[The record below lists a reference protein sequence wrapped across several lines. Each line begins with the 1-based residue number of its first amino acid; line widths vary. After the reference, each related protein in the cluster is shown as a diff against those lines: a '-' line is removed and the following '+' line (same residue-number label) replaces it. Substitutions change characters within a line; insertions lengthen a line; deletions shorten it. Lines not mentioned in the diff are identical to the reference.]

1 MSDEKSAQNMDK
13 DFFKRTDAFIQ
24 VANKLCKEKENE
36 TGEVSAGKVSAS
48 MLYAAARFNAF
59 IVASSAKDKA
69 EADRNKVEAIEYFTD
84 QYRAMLLANMDDY
97 INKYDEYMK

>member
-1 MSDEKSAQNMDK
+1 MSDEKTAQQMDK

-24 VANKLCKEKENE
+24 VANELCNE
-36 TGEVSAGKVSAS
+36 QDTGKVSAS

-69 EADRNKVEAIEYFTD
+69 EADRNKVEAIDYFTE

>member
-24 VANKLCKEKENE
+24 VANGLCKENE
-36 TGEVSAGKVSAS
+36 TGKVSAS

-69 EADRNKVEAIEYFTD
+69 EADRNKVEAIDYFTD